1 MATMDQQDRD
11 DLRKNQFAYVDKDGG
26 EHLPIHD
33 ESHVRNA
40 MARWNQT
47 DFDSATAKETARK
60 KIVSAAKRHGIE
72 VADDDNVAKSSRS
85 KS

>member
-33 ESHVRNA
+33 ESHIRNA

-47 DFDSATAKETARK
+47 DFQSPTAKEEARK

-72 VADDDNVAKSSRS
+72 VSDDSNVAKPSSRS
-85 KS
+85 

>member
-1 MATMDQQDRD
+1 MTQLTERKRD
-11 DLRKNQFAYVDKDGG
+11 SLRKSSFAYVDSKGE

-33 ESHVRNA
+33 DSHIRNA

-47 DFDSATAKETARK
+47 HFESPTAKEQARR

-72 VADDDNVAKSSRS
+72 VSEDAKVARARR
-85 KS
+85 

>member
-11 DLRKNQFAYVDKDGG
+11 DLRKNQFAYVDKHGG
-26 EHLPIHD
+26 EHLPIND
-33 ESHVRNA
+33 ESHIRNA

-47 DFDSATAKETARK
+47 EFESASAKEEARK

-72 VADDDNVAKSSRS
+72 VSDDSNVAHAAKKS
-85 KS
+85 

>member
-1 MATMDQQDRD
+1 MATMDEQDRD
-11 DLRKNQFAYVDKDGG
+11 DLRSNQFAYVDKDGG

-47 DFDSATAKETARK
+47 EFESDAAKERARK
-60 KIVSAAKRHGIE
+60 KIVSAAERHGIE
-72 VADDDNVAKSSRS
+72 VSDDSNVAQPARSS
-85 KS
+85 